1 MILCI
6 LAPYFDTM
14 ATNVKENYLKAI
26 FYLDREDPN
35 ISLSELSKE
44 LGVSIPTVNSM
55 VKRLQEE
62 KWVVYQKYK
71 PLKLT
76 AKGRKTAALII
87 RKHRLTEMFLEK
99 FMGFGW
105 EEVHDI
111 AEEIE
116 HVGVDKLFDRMD
128 ELLGFPSMDPHGS
141 PIPDKEG
148 IIKPRN
154 FLLLSEIE
162 AGKAV
167 RICALKDSSQEFL
180 LYLNRQQIKLGTVI
194 DVLRIEEF
202 DKSIQVQLKDQSNP
216 IILSSDVSSR
226 LLVDDV

>member
-1 MILCI
+1 
-6 LAPYFDTM
+6 M

-26 FYLDREDPN
+26 FYLDRQNSD

-44 LGVSIPTVNSM
+44 MAVSIPTVNSM

-62 KWVVYQKYK
+62 KWVIYQKYK

-87 RKHRLTEMFLEK
+87 RKHRLTEMFLEE

-116 HVGVDKLFDRMD
+116 HVRIEKFFDRMD
-128 ELLGFPSMDPHGS
+128 ELLGFPATDPHGS
-141 PIPDKEG
+141 PIPDKNG
-148 IIKPRN
+148 TIKPRN
-154 FLLLSEIE
+154 YTLLSDVSV
-162 AGKAV
+162 GSRV
-167 RICALKDSSQEFL
+167 RICALKDSSQDFL
-180 LYLNRQQIKLGTVI
+180 HYLNRQQIKLGTI
-194 DVLRIEEF
+194 AEVLRVEDF
-202 DKSIQVQLKDQSNP
+202 DKSRQVQVKDQPSP
-216 IILSSDVSSR
+216 LVLSADVSSR
-226 LLVDDV
+226 LLVDIILEPRDSK

>member
-1 MILCI
+1 
-6 LAPYFDTM
+6 M

-26 FYLDREDPN
+26 FYLDKEDPN
-35 ISLSELSKE
+35 ISLSDLSKE
-44 LGVSIPTVNSM
+44 MGVSIPTVNSM

-116 HVGVDKLFDRMD
+116 HVRIEKFFDRMD
-128 ELLGFPSMDPHGS
+128 ELLGFPAMDPHGS
-141 PIPDKEG
+141 PIPDKDG
-148 IIKPRN
+148 NIKPRD
-154 FLLLSEIE
+154 FKVLSDIE
-162 AGKAV
+162 AGKVV
-167 RICALKDSSQEFL
+167 RISALKESSQEFL
-180 LYLNRQQIKLGTVI
+180 HYLNRQQIKLGTVMEVI
-194 DVLRIEEF
+194 RIEEF
-202 DKSIQVQLKDQSNP
+202 DKSVQVQLKEQPNP
-216 IILSSDVSSR
+216 MVLSADVSSR
-226 LLVDDV
+226 LLVDIL

>member
-1 MILCI
+1 
-6 LAPYFDTM
+6 M

-26 FYLDREDPN
+26 FYLDKEDPN
-35 ISLSELSKE
+35 ISLSDLSKE
-44 LGVSIPTVNSM
+44 MGVSIPTVNSM

-116 HVGVDKLFDRMD
+116 HVRIEKFFDRMD
-128 ELLGFPSMDPHGS
+128 ELLGFPAMDPHGS
-141 PIPDKEG
+141 PIPDKDG
-148 IIKPRN
+148 NIKPRD
-154 FLLLSEIE
+154 FKVLSDIE
-162 AGKAV
+162 AGKVV
-167 RICALKDSSQEFL
+167 RISALKESSQDFL
-180 LYLNRQQIKLGTVI
+180 HYLNRQQIKLGTVMEVI
-194 DVLRIEEF
+194 RIEEF
-202 DKSIQVQLKDQSNP
+202 DKSVQVQLKEQPNP
-216 IILSSDVSSR
+216 MVLSADVSSR
-226 LLVDDV
+226 LLVDIL

>member
-1 MILCI
+1 
-6 LAPYFDTM
+6 M

-26 FYLDREDPN
+26 YYLDREDPN
-35 ISLSELSKE
+35 IALSDLSKE
-44 LGVSIPTVNSM
+44 MGVSIPTVNSM

-76 AKGRKTAALII
+76 AKGRKRAALII

-116 HVGVDKLFDRMD
+116 HVRIEKFFDRMD
-128 ELLGFPSMDPHGS
+128 ELLGFPAMDPHGS
-141 PIPDKEG
+141 PIPDKDG
-148 IIKPRN
+148 NIKPRD
-154 FLLLSEIE
+154 FMALSATKAGEI
-162 AGKAV
+162 V
-167 RICALKDSSQEFL
+167 RICALKESSQEFL
-180 LYLNRQQIKLGTVI
+180 HYLNRQQIKLGTVME
-194 DVLRIEEF
+194 VLRIEEF
-202 DKSIQVQLKDQSNP
+202 DKSVQVQLKEQANP
-216 IILSSDVSSR
+216 MVLSADVSSR
-226 LLVDDV
+226 LLVDVL

>member
-1 MILCI
+1 
-6 LAPYFDTM
+6 M

-35 ISLSELSKE
+35 ISLSDLSKE
-44 LGVSIPTVNSM
+44 MGVSIPTVNSM

-71 PLKLT
+71 PLQLT

-116 HVGVDKLFDRMD
+116 HVRIEKFFDRMD
-128 ELLGFPSMDPHGS
+128 ELLGFPAMDPHGS
-141 PIPDKEG
+141 PIPDKDG
-148 IIKPRN
+148 NIKPRD
-154 FLLLSEIE
+154 FFVLSDIE
-162 AGKAV
+162 AGKMV
-167 RICALKDSSQEFL
+167 RICALKESSQEFL
-180 LYLNRQQIKLGTVI
+180 LYLNRQQIKLGTVME
-194 DVLRIEEF
+194 VLRIEEF
-202 DKSIQVQLKDQSNP
+202 DKSVQVQLKEQSNP
-216 IILSSDVSSR
+216 LVLSLDVSSR
-226 LLVDDV
+226 LLVDVL

>member
-1 MILCI
+1 
-6 LAPYFDTM
+6 M

-26 FYLDREDPN
+26 YYLDREDPN
-35 ISLSELSKE
+35 IALSDLSKE
-44 LGVSIPTVNSM
+44 MGVSIPTVNSM

-76 AKGRKTAALII
+76 AKGRKRAALII

-116 HVGVDKLFDRMD
+116 HVRIEKFFDRMD
-128 ELLGFPSMDPHGS
+128 ELLGFPAMDPHGS
-141 PIPDKEG
+141 PIPDKDG
-148 IIKPRN
+148 NIKPRD
-154 FLLLSEIE
+154 FMALSAAKAGEI
-162 AGKAV
+162 V
-167 RICALKDSSQEFL
+167 RICALKESSQEFL
-180 LYLNRQQIKLGTVI
+180 HYLNRQQIKLGTVME
-194 DVLRIEEF
+194 VLRIEEF
-202 DKSIQVQLKDQSNP
+202 DKSVQVQLKEQANP
-216 IILSSDVSSR
+216 MVLSADVSSR
-226 LLVDDV
+226 LLVDVL

>member
-1 MILCI
+1 
-6 LAPYFDTM
+6 M

-26 FYLDREDPN
+26 FYLDKEDPN
-35 ISLSELSKE
+35 ISLSDLSKE
-44 LGVSIPTVNSM
+44 MGVSIPTVNSM

-116 HVGVDKLFDRMD
+116 HVRIEKFFDRMD
-128 ELLGFPSMDPHGS
+128 ELLGFPAMDPHGS
-141 PIPDKEG
+141 PIPDKDG
-148 IIKPRN
+148 TIKPRN
-154 FLLLSEIE
+154 FSVLSEIGT
-162 AGKAV
+162 GKVV
-167 RICALKDSSQEFL
+167 RICALKESSQEFL
-180 LYLNRQQIKLGTVI
+180 HYLNRQQIKLGTVME
-194 DVLRIEEF
+194 VMRVEEF
-202 DKSIQVQLKDQSNP
+202 DKSVQVQLKEQSNP
-216 IILSSDVSSR
+216 LVLSLDVSSR
-226 LLVDDV
+226 LLVDVL

>member
-1 MILCI
+1 MS
-6 LAPYFDTM
+6 AYFLTM

-26 FYLDREDPN
+26 YYLDRNDPS
-35 ISLSELSKE
+35 ISLTDLSKE
-44 LGVSIPTVNSM
+44 MGVSIPTVNSM

-62 KWVVYQKYK
+62 KWVIYEKYK
-71 PLKLT
+71 PLTLT

-116 HVGVDKLFDRMD
+116 HVQIESFFDRMD
-128 ELLGFPSMDPHGS
+128 ELLGFPSTDPHGS
-141 PIPDKEG
+141 PIPDKDG
-148 IIKPRN
+148 NIKPRN
-154 FLLLSEIE
+154 YVLLADIKQGSS
-162 AGKAV
+162 V

-180 LYLNRQQIKLGTVI
+180 HYLNRHAIKLGTVVEI
-194 DVLRIEEF
+194 LRIEAF
-202 DKSIQVQLKDQSNP
+202 DNSVKVSIHEGATLT
-216 IILSSDVSSR
+216 LTEAVSQR
-226 LLVDDV
+226 LLVEEV

>member
-1 MILCI
+1 
-6 LAPYFDTM
+6 M

-26 FYLDREDPN
+26 YYLDRNDPS
-35 ISLSELSKE
+35 ISLTDLSKE
-44 LGVSIPTVNSM
+44 MSVSIPTVNSM

-62 KWVVYQKYK
+62 KWVIYEKYK

-116 HVGVDKLFDRMD
+116 HVQIDAFFDRMD
-128 ELLGFPSMDPHGS
+128 ELLGFPSTDPHGS

-148 IIKPRN
+148 VIKPRN
-154 FLLLSEIE
+154 FILLADIE
-162 AGKAV
+162 QGASV

-180 LYLNRQQIKLGTVI
+180 HYLNRHAIKLGTVVEI
-194 DVLRIEEF
+194 LRIEAF
-202 DKSIQVQLKDQSNP
+202 DNSVKVAIKDGVT
-216 IILSSDVSSR
+216 LTLTEAVSQR
-226 LLVDDV
+226 LLVEVV

>member
-1 MILCI
+1 
-6 LAPYFDTM
+6 M

-35 ISLSELSKE
+35 ISLSDLSKE
-44 LGVSIPTVNSM
+44 MGVSIPTVNSM

-76 AKGRKTAALII
+76 SKGRKTAALII

-116 HVGVDKLFDRMD
+116 HVRIDKFFDRMD
-128 ELLGFPSMDPHGS
+128 ELLGFPAMDPHGS
-141 PIPDKEG
+141 PIPDKDG
-148 IIKPRN
+148 NIKPRN
-154 FLLLSEIE
+154 FSLLSDIE
-162 AGKAV
+162 AGSVV

-180 LYLNRQQIKLGTVI
+180 HYLNRQQIKLGTVI
-194 DVLRIEEF
+194 EVLRIEEF
-202 DKSIQVQLKDQSNP
+202 DKSVQVQLKEHSNP
-216 IILSSDVSSR
+216 LILSANVSNR
-226 LLVDDV
+226 LLVDHL

>member
-1 MILCI
+1 
-6 LAPYFDTM
+6 M

-26 FYLDREDPN
+26 FYLDREDSN
-35 ISLSELSKE
+35 ISLSDLSKE
-44 LGVSIPTVNSM
+44 MGVSIPTVNSM

-116 HVGVDKLFDRMD
+116 HVRIEKFFDRMD
-128 ELLGFPSMDPHGS
+128 ELLGFPAMDPHGS
-141 PIPDKEG
+141 PIPDKDG
-148 IIKPRN
+148 NIKPRD
-154 FLLLSEIE
+154 FSALSEVE
-162 AGKAV
+162 SGSVV
-167 RICALKDSSQEFL
+167 RISALRESSQEFL
-180 LYLNRQQIKLGTVI
+180 HYLNRQQIKLGTVME
-194 DVLRIEEF
+194 VMRIEDF
-202 DKSIQVQLKDQSNP
+202 DKSVQVQLKEQPNP
-216 IILSSDVSSR
+216 LVLSLDVSSR
-226 LLVDDV
+226 LLVDVL

>member
-1 MILCI
+1 
-6 LAPYFDTM
+6 M

-35 ISLSELSKE
+35 ISLSDLSKE
-44 LGVSIPTVNSM
+44 MNVSIPTVNSM

-116 HVGVDKLFDRMD
+116 HVRIDKFFDRMD
-128 ELLGFPSMDPHGS
+128 ELLGFPAMDPHGS
-141 PIPDKEG
+141 PIPDKNG
-148 IIKPRN
+148 NIKPRD
-154 FLLLSEIE
+154 FSLLSDIE
-162 AGKAV
+162 AGSVV

-180 LYLNRQQIKLGTVI
+180 HYLNRQQIKLGTI
-194 DVLRIEEF
+194 IEVLRIEEF
-202 DKSIQVQLKDQSNP
+202 DRSVQVQLREHSNP
-216 IILSSDVSSR
+216 LILSANVSNR
-226 LLVDDV
+226 LLVDHV